1 MNAYV
6 LHGVED
12 LRSEQRGERDLEAD
26 EVRVE
31 IARVGICGS
40 DVHYHNHF
48 RIGDFVPQAPL
59 VLGHEFAGKVIEVG
73 SEVKEYKVGDRV
85 TAEPSIACLKC
96 RYCRQG
102 RYNLCTDMRF
112 IGTAAT
118 VPHIDGAFA
127 ERVVVPARQCYR
139 IPEGLDYAAGALVE
153 PMAVGCHAVTRAGAL
168 GGKRVLI
175 TGGGTI
181 GQMVLAVARAFG
193 AVDLTVADPAP
204 FAREFSTG
212 QGARTAYDPSV
223 SEDRSAMI
231 DAPFDVVFECSGSPK
246 ALELAYAASARGA
259 TVVQVGTQP
268 ASVELPAN
276 LVMSRELSVLGSFR
290 YTHVFDTVL
299 ELMSAGKVSVDSL
312 VSAVYSFD
320 DMQSAM
326 TRAVSGSDVIKV
338 QVSREG

>member
-1 MNAYV
+1 MKAYV

-12 LRSEQRGERDLEAD
+12 LRSEQRSERELEPD
-26 EVRVE
+26 EVRLE

-40 DVHYHNHF
+40 DVHYYNHF
-48 RIGDFVPQAPL
+48 RIGDFVPRAPL
-59 VLGHEFAGKVIEVG
+59 VLGHEFAGEVVEVG
-73 SEVKEYKVGDRV
+73 NAVEGYTVGDRV

-96 RYCRQG
+96 RYCREG

-139 IPEGLDYAAGALVE
+139 IPDGLDYAAGALVE
-153 PMAVGCHAVTRAGAL
+153 PMAVGCHAVTRVGAL

-175 TGGGTI
+175 AGGGTI

-193 AVDLTVADPAP
+193 AVDVTVADPAP
-204 FAREFSTG
+204 FAREFSIEH
-212 QGARTAYDPSV
+212 GARIARDPSV
-223 SEDRSAMI
+223 DTDRSAMI
-231 DAPFDVVFECSGSPK
+231 DSPFDIVFECSGAPK
-246 ALELAYAASARGA
+246 ALELSYRASARGA

-276 LVMSRELSVLGSFR
+276 LVMSRELTVLGSFR
-290 YTHVFDTVL
+290 YTHAFDTVL

-312 VSAVYSFD
+312 VSAVYPFD
-320 DMQSAM
+320 DMQSAI